1 MLKYVNNMSRLYF
14 SAKLED
20 TKQPLP
26 LLLVLPYSVEEGE
39 EDNNDN
45 GVEEGEE
52 DNNDNV
58 DSGRIMGV
66 M

>member
-1 MLKYVNNMSRLYF
+1 MWFLSPLQMLKYVNNMSQLYF
-14 SAKLED
+14 SSK
-20 TKQPLP
+20 

-45 GVEEGEE
+45 
-52 DNNDNV
+52 V
-58 DSGRIMGV
+58 DSGRTMGA

>member
-1 MLKYVNNMSRLYF
+1 MWFLYPLQMLKYVNNMSQLYF

-45 GVEEGEE
+45 
-52 DNNDNV
+52 V
-58 DSGRIMGV
+58 DSGRTMGA

>member
-1 MLKYVNNMSRLYF
+1 MLKYVNNMSQLYF

-45 GVEEGEE
+45 
-52 DNNDNV
+52 V
-58 DSGRIMGV
+58 DSGRTMGA

>member
-1 MLKYVNNMSRLYF
+1 MYF
-14 SAKLED
+14 TYEFPCKTIRNLIFI
-20 TKQPLP
+20 
-26 LLLVLPYSVEEGE
+26 
-39 EDNNDN
+39 NNDN

-66 M
+66 MTM

>member
-45 GVEEGEE
+45 
-52 DNNDNV
+52 V

>member
-1 MLKYVNNMSRLYF
+1 LYF

-45 GVEEGEE
+45 
-52 DNNDNV
+52 V
-58 DSGRIMGV
+58 DSGRTMGA